1 MAGGTMLN
9 HNLQQMKT
17 TRMVVYAGIIG
28 ALYCVL
34 VIGLAPIS
42 YDILQLRIAN
52 VLKALAVVR
61 PEFAFGFA
69 IGNFIANQASPFG
82 ILDWGIMPF
91 FDIAGAL
98 AAYRLRGRGWLAVL
112 AQSAI
117 IGIGV
122 ATFPLGLGAH
132 LPWLAAFL
140 SVFLSTVLVIGIGAV
155 ILLPPLKAAH
165 PKLFQ

>member
-1 MAGGTMLN
+1 
-9 HNLQQMKT
+9 MKT
-17 TRMVVYAGIIG
+17 SRIVAYAGIIG

-42 YDILQLRIAN
+42 YDILQLRMAN
-52 VLKALAVVR
+52 VLKALAIVR

-91 FDIAGAL
+91 FDVAGAL
-98 AAYRLRGRGWLAVL
+98 IAYHLRKRIWFAVL

-117 IGIGV
+117 IATGV

-132 LPWLAAFL
+132 LPWLPAFL
-140 SVFLSTVLVIGIGAV
+140 SVFLSSVLVIGIGAI
-155 ILLPPLKAAH
+155 ILVPALKAAY
-165 PKLFQ
+165 PKLWQ